1 MGEVVDRKRIQE
13 LPLNGRNAM
22 QLAAV
27 VPGVTNIL
35 AAPPVQT
42 QSRSGPS
49 ITVSG
54 GRDTQNEFRF
64 DGVSWKN
71 ITQNTAF
78 NLPNPDALQE
88 FQILTSSPSAEYG
101 RYSGGIILAVTRS
114 GSNQFHGTA
123 WEYLRNTALNSRN
136 YFIRAPQPKPRLIQ
150 NQFGFTAGGPVVR
163 NKLFYLSFYQGMR
176 IRQSQVLSS
185 AFPPTE
191 AQRAGNFGSTVL
203 KNPRTG
209 GVYHGTI
216 PSSDFDPVA
225 VTSSTNM
232 CRWPTIPTVS

>member
-1 MGEVVDRKRIQE
+1 VGEVVDRERIQE

-123 WEYLRNTALNSRN
+123 WSPRCSTAWCR
-136 YFIRAPQPKPRLIQ
+136 PMPRI
-150 NQFGFTAGGPVVR
+150 
-163 NKLFYLSFYQGMR
+163 SFCPA
-176 IRQSQVLSS
+176 RQT
-185 AFPPTE
+185 P
-191 AQRAGNFGSTVL
+191 
-203 KNPRTG
+203 
-209 GVYHGTI
+209 
-216 PSSDFDPVA
+216 
-225 VTSSTNM
+225 
-232 CRWPTIPTVS
+232 